1 MTVAACPP
9 NTPVVRG
16 IVEFDVAEWRAVYP
30 AFASVGDG
38 LLERNFVFAEVLLK
52 NTCCS
57 RVVDANKRQT
67 LLYLLVAH
75 ITSLFDTNPS
85 PAPVGVMTDAT
96 EGSVSAGFNVGTITP
111 NQAWYL
117 QTQYGLMFWTMTA
130 AYRTFLYVPA
140 PLTCAD
146 YPAGFVGFPPVGG
159 SCGN

>member
-1 MTVAACPP
+1 MSAADCPP
-9 NTPVVRG
+9 NTPVPVG
-16 IVEFDVAEWRAVYP
+16 IVEFDVAEWREVYP

-57 RVVDANKRQT
+57 RVVNVTKRQV

-75 ITSLFDTNPS
+75 ITSLFDTNPT

-96 EGSVSAGFNVGTITP
+96 EGSVSVGFNFGTITP
-111 NQAWYL
+111 NAAWYL
-117 QTQYGLMFWTMTA
+117 QTQYGAMFWTMTA
-130 AYRTFLYVPA
+130 AYRTFMYVPA

-146 YPAGFVGFPPVGG
+146 YGYGVAYSGG
-159 SCGN
+159 GCG

>member
-9 NTPVVRG
+9 NTPIVRG
-16 IVEFDVAEWRAVYP
+16 VVEFDVDDWREVYP

-57 RVVDANKRQT
+57 RVTNANKREV

-85 PAPVGVMTDAT
+85 PTPVGVMTDAT
-96 EGSVSAGFNVGTITP
+96 EGSVSASFNFGTITP
-111 NQAWYL
+111 NAAWYL
-117 QTQYGLMFWTMTA
+117 QTQYGAMFWTMTA
-130 AYRTFLYVPA
+130 AYRSFLYVPA

-146 YPAGFVGFPPVGG
+146 YGYGPAGLPYAGG
-159 SCGN
+159 GCG